1 MKLIIDIPDNYV
13 EDFKIEQKFLGDEL
27 TDNANRYAM
36 ARYSIVNGIPLE
48 DIKAEIEEQKSLWD
62 STPKNGHYRA
72 FSTCIDILDEYIS
85 ELKGGNK

>member
-48 DIKAEIEEQKSLWD
+48 DIKTEIKEVQGFAFRTNEEYEGL
-62 STPKNGHYRA
+62 NMA
-72 FSTCIDILDEYIS
+72 LEIIDKYIG
-85 ELKGGNK
+85 E

>member
-1 MKLIIDIPDNYV
+1 MKLIIDIDEELYKDIINRNPD
-13 EDFKIEQKFLGDEL
+13 IETEVVLDRLVDGV
-27 TDNANRYAM
+27 DNVT
-36 ARYSIVNGIPLE
+36 SLE